1 MKIIKKIKGFT
12 LVEVLIAITIF
23 VIILLVV
30 VVNFRSSNR
39 LTELKFATNNLA
51 ANLRYLQTLALSNV
65 KINEYPNVERGYS
78 YYFTQNQYTYNWYEI
93 TAPDETSTN
102 FTYNSLGTNNYYS
115 PKIKLI
121 EVVTNSNISFIDKKL
136 FGIETAYAACPDCA
150 PGCPCSE
157 KIKRTN
163 FLFPAAIGQIIDIFP
178 ASGYCTGSCTNLIL
192 YLKHDNISNKQ
203 GKVTY
208 SALSGRVTSEIVN
221 YP

>member
-1 MKIIKKIKGFT
+1 MKKKNGYT
-12 LVEVLIAITIF
+12 LIEILIAIAIFTII
-23 VIILLVV
+23 VIAAM
-30 VVNFRSSNR
+30 VNIPYSNR
-39 LTELKFATNNLA
+39 IAELRTATDNLA
-51 ANLRYLQTLALSNV
+51 DDLKYLQTLSLGNI
-65 KINEYPNVERGYS
+65 KINEYPDIERGYS

-93 TAPDETSTN
+93 TAPDEISTN
-102 FTYNSLGTNNYYS
+102 FTYNSLGTKNYYS

-121 EVVTNSNISFIDKKL
+121 EVVTNSNLSFFDKKPL
-136 FGIETAYAACPDCA
+136 GIETAYAACPSCA

-163 FLFPAAIGQIIDIFP
+163 FLFPEATGQIIDVFP
-178 ASGYCTGSCTNLIL
+178 NSGYCTGPCTNLIL

-208 SALSGRVTSEIVN
+208 SALSGRVMSEIVN